1 LQIDIARQ
9 ASKTIKDCR
18 NSNQLTTSEIDYLQ
32 KVFNNLLDDCS
43 KRLDALF
50 NIISNGELLMKDDER
65 IAAIDKLYEDMVD
78 KQTFIRSFCNTS
90 RGLCVQR
97 ENDRRNIII
106 SKKVKWST
114 MKTITLFLCLAFSTS
129 WINVTAQ
136 SAEAQQL
143 LLNVEKLAQFKKIL
157 SNMKKGYEVVSK
169 GYNNIKDISKGNFN
183 LHDAFLN
190 ALLQVSPAVKKYKRI
205 GDIVICQSQ
214 IIKEYR
220 AAFNRFK
227 VSNLFTASETKYM
240 EQVYDNLFNKS
251 LQNLNELTIV
261 ITAGKLRMSDDER
274 ICCY

>member
-1 LQIDIARQ
+1 
-9 ASKTIKDCR
+9 
-18 NSNQLTTSEIDYLQ
+18 
-32 KVFNNLLDDCS
+32 
-43 KRLDALF
+43 
-50 NIISNGELLMKDDER
+50 
-65 IAAIDKLYEDMVD
+65 
-78 KQTFIRSFCNTS
+78 
-90 RGLCVQR
+90 
-97 ENDRRNIII
+97 
-106 SKKVKWST
+106 

-183 LHDAFLN
+183 LHAAFLN

-227 VSNLFTASETKYM
+227 VSNLFTAPETKYM

-274 ICCY
+274 IAAIDRIYDEITDKLVFLRSFNNEGNILAVQRGREMVDTKLSQKLNGL